1 MNKREYLKEALK
13 EINEFLD
20 PATLAL
26 TGAGLAG
33 LGVLNRLNRRQIL
46 KKDAANVL
54 RARYPGMSKKEV
66 NKLIKKAAKT
76 KAGKA
81 ELLTAKKGL
90 RGARLAGMATKNLP
104 FMKKLKAKFGQ

>member
-1 MNKREYLKEALK
+1 MNKREYLKESLK

-33 LGVLNRLNRRQIL
+33 LGVLNRINRRQIL
-46 KKDAANVL
+46 KQNAASAL
-54 RARYPGMSKKEV
+54 RSRYPGMSKREV
-66 NKLIKKAAKT
+66 KKLIKKAT
-76 KAGKA
+76 KMKIGRK

-90 RGARLAGMATKNLP
+90 GGGRLAGMAASKIPL
-104 FMKKLKAKFGQ
+104 MKKLRSKLG